1 MVYGFAK
8 ACIYLSVV
16 FDCIYK
22 FVVCVCKHLV
32 VRSVY
37 LGLLKLYNY
46 NRIGLRN
53 HSITKVNRP
62 IFEILR

>member
-1 MVYGFAK
+1 MGLQKRVS
-8 ACIYLSVV
+8 ILSIV

-22 FVVCVCKHLV
+22 FAVFVCKHPV
-32 VRSVY
+32 VCSVY

-46 NRIGLRN
+46 NRIGSRN

-62 IFEILR
+62 IFKILR

>member
-1 MVYGFAK
+1 MGLQKRVS
-8 ACIYLSVV
+8 ILSIV

-22 FVVCVCKHLV
+22 FVICVCKYSV